1 MVNSHMWLVATR
13 LGRSDHRIFPLGPKV
28 PLDVSG
34 LEGWRFRTD
43 EMRMLDSGTV
53 QEESIGCRD
62 LPFPDSLPVR
72 GV

>member
-13 LGRSDHRIFPLGPKV
+13 LGRSNHRIFPLGPKV
-28 PLDVSG
+28 PLDISG
-34 LEGWRFRTD
+34 LEGWRR
-43 EMRMLDSGTV
+43 EVRMLDSVTV

-62 LPFPDSLPVR
+62 LPFSDSLPAR